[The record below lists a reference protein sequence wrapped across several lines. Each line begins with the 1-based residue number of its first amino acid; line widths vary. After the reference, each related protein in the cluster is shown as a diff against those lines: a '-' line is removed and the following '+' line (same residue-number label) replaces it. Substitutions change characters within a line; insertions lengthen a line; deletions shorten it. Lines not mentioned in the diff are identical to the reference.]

1 MCIISMLV
9 ENASL
14 PTSEHNFSYLFNR
27 FTKMVATPASRGTF
41 IQSSISMLRLHG
53 FDGLDLDWEYPGARG
68 SPVEDKHRFTLLC
81 KVRSNAPYG

>member
-1 MCIISMLV
+1 
-9 ENASL
+9 
-14 PTSEHNFSYLFNR
+14 
-27 FTKMVATPASRGTF
+27 MVATPASRGPF